1 MKKDLV
7 NRGHNESKVSEEINR
22 AANVDRETLLTYKE
36 KTESNRIPL
45 VVTYNKRLPNLKK
58 ILEESWSTLH
68 INETEKAK
76 FKEEPL
82 VCYRK
87 NKNLRDILGQTRISK
102 KVARKKLQRTGRCAP
117 CRSRPDTKCCQHVV
131 STTYFTDQA

>member
-102 KVARKKLQRTGRCAP
+102 NRVARKKQQRTGRCVP
-117 CRSRPDTKCCQHVV
+117 C
-131 STTYFTDQA
+131 